1 MKLQKTTFFCNFVTS
16 FHQFYAL
23 LMKKTLILI
32 VLNICLLQNSIFG
45 AIQNGHPQ
53 AISAQHDTLK
63 EECLKINL
71 KSGKSIYGI
80 IKNINESK
88 FQINYRTCTPPN
100 EEIWSIF
107 TDDILTITNSS
118 GKVLFKHDK
127 KRLWEVLKVY
137 LTISLLATL
146 SSVLINNTYKQ
157 LNFEQKTESKGVL
170 LSICLLLLPILGLI
184 TGIKSWIGLWKLR
197 SKNYIAFITLSI
209 AVIVCAALSGTFF
222 WVLIKSLL
230 YFR

>member
-1 MKLQKTTFFCNFVTS
+1 
-16 FHQFYAL
+16 
-23 LMKKTLILI
+23 
-32 VLNICLLQNSIFG
+32 
-45 AIQNGHPQ
+45 
-53 AISAQHDTLK
+53 
-63 EECLKINL
+63 
-71 KSGKSIYGI
+71 
-80 IKNINESK
+80 
-88 FQINYRTCTPPN
+88 
-100 EEIWSIF
+100 
-107 TDDILTITNSS
+107 
-118 GKVLFKHDK
+118 
-127 KRLWEVLKVY
+127 LWEVLKVY